1 MKKIV
6 FGFLS
11 LLIGGCV
18 ACSHAASENN
28 EKPKPDET
36 TLAEKDLER
45 AISIIET
52 AFNDYSSDGTMALSM
67 KYNPFTKQ
75 RSSNLV
81 SIWEYTST
89 LEAVSGAMNA
99 MIALNDAG
107 YSTLYNSKFDS
118 FHSLLEKIYNG
129 MQYYKGTF
137 TLTSYTG
144 TATWSPYGVN
154 RGSAPGSA
162 SVDGIL
168 NVYDDQMWIIREFI
182 NAYKATGDSK
192 FLKEA
197 EYLTAYVLDGWDCT
211 LDDNGKENG
220 GITWGPGYVTKHTCS
235 NGPVISPLVW
245 LSELY
250 KGKSDEI
257 TYGIVNKD
265 KTRGQKTE
273 LKETYYKEMAAKVYK
288 WQKGCLLRS
297 DGVYDDLMGG
307 YHTGD
312 GQPEYET
319 VGGVR
324 YRKNTDVPQREG
336 PAYTYNSGTPLS
348 GAIDLYRVTSDQ
360 NYLDDAKA
368 LTDASFS
375 YFAKYGASREGYY
388 SYSVDNVWFHDVL
401 LRGYI
406 AASEYYSKADVYV
419 KSFQDN
425 LDCGWDNYLKD
436 GMLPISLLAGWNKDS
451 SKNEVNLMYTFAR
464 AADYANLAVYQLKKA
479 NN

>member
-1 MKKIV
+1 MKKFV

-11 LLIGGCV
+11 LIIVGCV
-18 ACSHAASENN
+18 ACSHASAEPD
-28 EKPKPDET
+28 KPKPEEK
-36 TLAEKDLER
+36 TLPEQNLER

-52 AFNDYSSDGTMALSM
+52 AISDYSADGTMALSM

-89 LEAVSGAMNA
+89 LEAVSASMNA
-99 MIALNDAG
+99 MTALKDAG
-107 YSTLYNSKFDS
+107 YSSLYDEKFS
-118 FHSLLEKIYNG
+118 TFRSLLEKLHDG

-144 TATWSPYGVN
+144 TNSWSPYGVN
-154 RGSAPGSA
+154 RGSAPGTA
-162 SVDGIL
+162 GVDGIL

-182 NAYKATGDSK
+182 NSYRATGDK
-192 FLKEA
+192 KYLDEA
-197 EYLTAYVLDGWDCT
+197 EYLASYVLDGWDCT
-211 LDDNGKENG
+211 LDSNGNENG

-235 NGPVISPLVW
+235 NGPMISPLVW

-250 KGKSDEI
+250 KGKTDQI
-257 TYGIVNKD
+257 THGIVNAD
-265 KTRGQKTE
+265 KTRGTKTE
-273 LKETYYKEMAAKVYK
+273 SKETYYREMAAKIYK
-288 WQKGCLLRS
+288 WQKERLLRP

-307 YHTGD
+307 YYTGD

-324 YRKNTDVPQREG
+324 YRKNTDVPKREG
-336 PAYTYNSGTPLS
+336 PAWTYNSGTPLS
-348 GAIDLYRVTSDQ
+348 GAIDLYRVTSDAS
-360 NYLDDAKA
+360 YLADAKA

-401 LRGYI
+401 LRGYLV
-406 AASEYYSKADVYV
+406 ASEYYDKAHVCV

-425 LDCGWDNYLKD
+425 LDFGWDNYLKD
-436 GMLPISLLAGWNKDS
+436 GMLPISLLAGWSKDNT
-451 SKNEVNLMYTFAR
+451 KNEVNLMYTFAR
-464 AADYANLAVYQLKKA
+464 AADYANLAVYQLNKA
-479 NN
+479 NNQ